1 MLCQKSD
8 TVEIRVEVTQDDEYG
23 PVYVAT
29 NDELGLITH
38 GETFEVLL
46 DNLREALDVCLSDA
60 AELRFAAESHVALTM
75 EMPQN
80 AQTA

>member
-1 MLCQKSD
+1 MRPKRD

-38 GETFEVLL
+38 GETFEALL
-46 DNLREALDVCLSDA
+46 DNLREALDVCLPDA
-60 AELRFAAESHVALTM
+60 PDLNFVPDPRVVLVM